1 MTITIDEF
9 LKLRKQLPVV
19 DVRSPG
25 EYQAGHIP
33 GTTNIPILNNEER
46 VAVGTIYKEKGQAEA
61 IMTGFR
67 LVGPRLE
74 QIVTDAKNLSGGK
87 EMIVHCWR
95 GGMRSGNFCQFVS
108 MAGIQTHQLLGGYKA
123 YRQHAVESYELPFQ
137 LMVVGGKTGSGKSE
151 ILRSIQQ
158 RGEQVLDLEKLANH
172 KGSAFGG
179 LMMGPQPTTE
189 QFQNE
194 LFEHILKLDVQKRI
208 WIEDESIAI
217 GKIFLPDPIF
227 QGIRKAP
234 LLRMDVSKE
243 VRVQRLVNEY
253 GHADK
258 AEFLQ
263 AMEKI
268 TRKLGGQHFQAAKEK
283 LRLGDMHA
291 TIEILLNY
299 YDRTYT
305 VGMEKREYI
314 VSPSIR
320 WDGTE
325 VSVCAGE
332 LLQLADALVANA

>member
-1 MTITIDEF
+1 MTITLDEF
-9 LKLRKQLPVV
+9 LKLRRQLPVA

-46 VAVGTIYKEKGQAEA
+46 VAVGTIFKEKGQQEA

-74 QIVTDAKNLSGGK
+74 QIVTDAKKLSGGK

-95 GGMRSGNFCQFVS
+95 GGMRSSNFCQFVS
-108 MAGIQTHQLLGGYKA
+108 MAGVQTHQLLGGYKT

-137 LMVVGGKTGSGKSE
+137 FMVVGGKTGSGKSE
-151 ILRSIQQ
+151 ILRSIEQ

-194 LFEHILKLDVQKRI
+194 LFENILKLDVQKRI

-217 GKIFLPDPIF
+217 GKIFLPDPIY

-234 LLRMDVSKE
+234 LLRIDVPKE

-253 GHADK
+253 GHADQ

-268 TRKLGGQHFQAAKEK
+268 TKKLGGQHFQSAKAK
-283 LRLGDMHA
+283 LESGDMAA

-299 YDRTYT
+299 YDRTYS

-314 VSPSIR
+314 VSPTIR
-320 WDGTE
+320 WDGKE
-325 VSVCAGE
+325 VSTCASE